1 MLLLLSL
8 NFYQLQKKKPKE
20 LKEAVVSFPGL
31 LSLVSVNPT
40 RKKRFPAKGTR
51 QAKSLRIQTRALHA
65 SPVTTPPGLFSLAAP
80 RPSLA
85 HEAQPAARQ
94 GLPGRRAPRTRPRT
108 CCGEPSCS
116 RCSPRPR
123 PHQACGREL
132 AEPSARPS
140 AGEAGRGAGVAFLKG
155 LRPPGWPEGSG
166 LGTAGAL
173 ARLRTLRRSPRL
185 RRRFRGRLRRPQGGC
200 RGARGGA
207 RLHRPPG
214 PHGHA
219 TSRRSQSGNRRRE
232 PPPLR
237 SRPRPRVVPKCG
249 GATGDPPA
257 AAAGPGPSRAA
268 GGGREGGSGEPLPG
282 AAARA
287 PSHPLPLA
295 PTVVAPG
302 AAAPGGEDCSTPSGA
317 GEAGGVALRRAR
329 GGIAVFLPPF
339 SGRASLREPTVPS
352 GQPAALTFR
361 RRHRARRRRRERG
374 VGAVGRAPPLLPSH
388 HRARRGCLERPAS
401 LVSPSSRR
409 PVSGGGQG
417 PVRRGGP
424 GGPSSGLPRR
434 RGTPGWF

>member
-8 NFYQLQKKKPKE
+8 NFYQLQKKNPKE

-65 SPVTTPPGLFSLAAP
+65 SPVTTPPGLFSVAAP

-94 GLPGRRAPRTRPRT
+94 GLPVRRAPRTRPRT

-116 RCSPRPR
+116 RGSPRPR

-200 RGARGGA
+200 RGARGGCPPA
-207 RLHRPPG
+207 PATGPSRPRHFPALPEREPATGTATAPQPAAAEGGPEVRRRHWRPPG
-214 PHGHA
+214 
-219 TSRRSQSGNRRRE
+219 RRR
-232 PPPLR
+232 R
-237 SRPRPRVVPKCG
+237 
-249 GATGDPPA
+249 
-257 AAAGPGPSRAA
+257 AGPLT
-268 GGGREGGSGEPLPG
+268 GGGR
-282 AAARA
+282 RA
-287 PSHPLPLA
+287 
-295 PTVVAPG
+295 G
-302 AAAPGGEDCSTPSGA
+302 
-317 GEAGGVALRRAR
+317 RR
-329 GGIAVFLPPF
+329 
-339 SGRASLREPTVPS
+339 
-352 GQPAALTFR
+352 
-361 RRHRARRRRRERG
+361 
-374 VGAVGRAPPLLPSH
+374 VGRAPPRRGHARPLTPPSPRPH
-388 HRARRGCLERPAS
+388 GGGARRRSPRRGGLFHSLWGGGGRGGRASPGPGRDRRLPPPLLRPCLPPRAHGPLRPTRRPHLSEATS
-401 LVSPSSRR
+401 CPQKAPRAPGRSRR
-409 PVSGGGQG
+409 PR
-417 PVRRGGP
+417 PAAP
-424 GGPSSGLPRR
+424 PIAP
-434 RGTPGWF
+434 

>member
-8 NFYQLQKKKPKE
+8 NFYQLQKKNPKE

-65 SPVTTPPGLFSLAAP
+65 SPVTTPPGLFSVAAP

-94 GLPGRRAPRTRPRT
+94 GLPVRRAPRTRPRT

-116 RCSPRPR
+116 RGSPRPR

-185 RRRFRGRLRRPQGGC
+185 RRRFRGRLRRPQGGY
-200 RGARGGA
+200 RGARGGCPPA
-207 RLHRPPG
+207 PATGPSRPRHFPALPEREPATGTATAPQPAAAEGGPEVRRRHWRPPG
-214 PHGHA
+214 
-219 TSRRSQSGNRRRE
+219 RRR
-232 PPPLR
+232 R
-237 SRPRPRVVPKCG
+237 
-249 GATGDPPA
+249 
-257 AAAGPGPSRAA
+257 AGPLT
-268 GGGREGGSGEPLPG
+268 GGGRRAGRRVG
-282 AAARA
+282 RA
-287 PSHPLPLA
+287 PPRR
-295 PTVVAPG
+295 G
-302 AAAPGGEDCSTPSGA
+302 
-317 GEAGGVALRRAR
+317 RAR
-329 GGIAVFLPPF
+329 PLTPPSPRPHGGGARRRSPRRGGLFHSLWGGGGRGGRASPGPGRDRRLPF

-361 RRHRARRRRRERG
+361 RRHRARRRRRERR

-424 GGPSSGLPRR
+424 GGPSSGLPRH

>member
-8 NFYQLQKKKPKE
+8 NFYQLQKKNPKE

-65 SPVTTPPGLFSLAAP
+65 SPVTTPPGLFSVAAP

-94 GLPGRRAPRTRPRT
+94 GLPVRRAPRTRPRT

-116 RCSPRPR
+116 RGSPRPR

-200 RGARGGA
+200 RGARGGCPPA
-207 RLHRPPG
+207 PATGPSRPRHFPALPEREPATGTATAPQPAAAEGGPEVRRRHWRPPG
-214 PHGHA
+214 
-219 TSRRSQSGNRRRE
+219 RRR
-232 PPPLR
+232 R
-237 SRPRPRVVPKCG
+237 
-249 GATGDPPA
+249 
-257 AAAGPGPSRAA
+257 AGPLT
-268 GGGREGGSGEPLPG
+268 GGGR
-282 AAARA
+282 RA
-287 PSHPLPLA
+287 
-295 PTVVAPG
+295 G
-302 AAAPGGEDCSTPSGA
+302 
-317 GEAGGVALRRAR
+317 RR
-329 GGIAVFLPPF
+329 
-339 SGRASLREPTVPS
+339 
-352 GQPAALTFR
+352 
-361 RRHRARRRRRERG
+361 
-374 VGAVGRAPPLLPSH
+374 VGRAPPRRGHARPLTPPSPRPH
-388 HRARRGCLERPAS
+388 GGGARRHSPRRGGLFHSLWGGGGRGGRASPGPGRDRRLPPPLLRPCLPPRAHGPLRPTRRPHLSEATS
-401 LVSPSSRR
+401 CPQKAPRAPGRSRR
-409 PVSGGGQG
+409 PR
-417 PVRRGGP
+417 PAAP
-424 GGPSSGLPRR
+424 PIAP
-434 RGTPGWF
+434 